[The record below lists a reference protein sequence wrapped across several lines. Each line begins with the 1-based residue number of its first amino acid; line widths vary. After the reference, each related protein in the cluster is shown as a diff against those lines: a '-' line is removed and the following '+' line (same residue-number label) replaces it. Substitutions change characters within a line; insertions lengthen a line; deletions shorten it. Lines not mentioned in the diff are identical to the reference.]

1 MISNREKI
9 KVFVN
14 QHSGVVTRSIFDL
27 ADVDLADA
35 ANNEILTYDA
45 ATNTIVPAD
54 ASTILSIS
62 GDDNVIDGGSY

>member
-45 ATNTIVPAD
+45 ATNTIVPTS
-54 ASTILSIS
+54 ASAILSIS